1 MVVELRDL
9 RLDLT
14 VLYDSLSFISR
25 GRPTM
30 FHETASENPLS
41 WSYSTAVTLVAH
53 RRAIQ
58 SHRREASNGICGEAP
73 RLKQAPMDARA
84 PGCHVPVEDKRQ
96 GLAKTPRR
104 SARDRHQ
111 VAATHKGD
119 ANGRCDLLVRGHASE
134 LVPSSRTSHPT

>member
-1 MVVELRDL
+1 MARTPFGPMAVTPGMVVELRDL

-58 SHRREASNGICGEAP
+58 CIAGRP
-73 RLKQAPMDARA
+73 RTGFAGKRPDSGKPPWTLAR
-84 PGCHVPVEDKRQ
+84 Q
-96 GLAKTPRR
+96 
-104 SARDRHQ
+104 
-111 VAATHKGD
+111 AATSPWRT
-119 ANGRCDLLVRGHASE
+119 NVRVWPKRPGE
-134 LVPSSRTSHPT
+134 VPATDTK

>member
-1 MVVELRDL
+1 MARTPFGPMAVTPGMVVELRDL

-58 SHRREASNGICGEAP
+58 CIAGRPRTGFAGKRPDSGKPPWTLARQAASSAWRTNVTVWPKRPRE
-73 RLKQAPMDARA
+73 
-84 PGCHVPVEDKRQ
+84 VP
-96 GLAKTPRR
+96 
-104 SARDRHQ
+104 
-111 VAATHKGD
+111 ATD
-119 ANGRCDLLVRGHASE
+119 
-134 LVPSSRTSHPT
+134 TM